1 MTAPVLSASSL
12 TREFGDDTAVAE
24 LDLVVASGEI
34 HAIVG
39 LNGAGKTTLMRLLLG
54 MLRPTLGSAK
64 LLGQEAMAAPP
75 HLFAKVGYLIETP
88 FAYNELTVRENL
100 RSAALLHGV
109 NSADLTRLVDSVVD
123 GFELNRWVDR
133 RAGVLSLGN
142 RQRLGLASS
151 FVHEPSVLVL
161 DEPANALDPAG
172 VVFIRE
178 LLRER
183 AEAGAAILVSSHHL
197 DQVAR
202 IADRITV
209 LHRGRR
215 IGRLDPTGFDLETL
229 FFEQVYEADRRQGR
243 AA

>member
-1 MTAPVLSASSL
+1 
-12 TREFGDDTAVAE
+12 
-24 LDLVVASGEI
+24 
-34 HAIVG
+34 
-39 LNGAGKTTLMRLLLG
+39 
-54 MLRPTLGSAK
+54 
-64 LLGQEAMAAPP
+64 
-75 HLFAKVGYLIETP
+75 
-88 FAYNELTVRENL
+88 
-100 RSAALLHGV
+100 
-109 NSADLTRLVDSVVD
+109 
-123 GFELNRWVDR
+123 
-133 RAGVLSLGN
+133 VLSLGN